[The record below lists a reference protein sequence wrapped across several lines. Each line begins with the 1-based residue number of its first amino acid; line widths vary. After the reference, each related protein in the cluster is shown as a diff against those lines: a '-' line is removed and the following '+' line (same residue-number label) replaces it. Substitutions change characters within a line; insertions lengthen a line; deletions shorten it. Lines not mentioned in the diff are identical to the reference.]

1 MPATATA
8 LAATLL
14 LAAGAEAPSPPAA
27 ERPAA
32 VSLTV
37 SGGVSLGAYEAGFL
51 SYFAARQHRDP
62 ARLRL
67 LTGASA
73 GSLNALIELL
83 AACST
88 DAPAQPTDSLFWST
102 WIPVGLESLAERP
115 AAPLGALSRRALA
128 RGAEGIEAAWARGLD
143 PACDV
148 VLGVS
153 VTRVEPRAVRSAGGS
168 LVLPRMEEKFAV
180 RIQGRGAGRPPRA
193 TNYPLPAGRWPGPL
207 LVTDARGEIAFA
219 ELRDLVLA
227 SMAFPIAFPP
237 VSIRACIAGETA
249 TPGAC
254 LPEEARAARYVDG
267 GLFDNSP
274 LRAAVWLAAL
284 GLHQPG
290 PGQPLAWRETPRAV
304 PGPVPDGL
312 AFAFLDTD
320 VTAYPPPP
328 ADPVAAEEALAPHLL
343 GLAESFVAS
352 ARAKEIGTLAQELP
366 EVADRILVP
375 RRQFPAAGAPLMAFL
390 GFFDAEFR
398 AFDFHL
404 GMYDAFAVEPD
415 APLPE
420 PRPGDAGPAAPGDGP
435 GWERFACMRAIY
447 RAEPDAGAR
456 CAGAPLADFRAL
468 LQVSL
473 DKLYFACATAA
484 ERGEHGPWANPHC
497 ERASMGLPPP
507 RVPGV
512 APRGAPAWRRGP
524 GENELAYTVRLLAAY
539 GFRFADLGVPPG
551 RGDLA
556 IVRIRQQLGRA
567 GRALAA
573 AQPVEQR
580 EAVRLAAKLAADV
593 LAYAPPDRT
602 LHVTMGPTESE
613 VGLSRAIGDVSH
625 RPPHLRLTGAV
636 AFRGLEG
643 AFTSEDVSPFSAILL
658 AGVELEP
665 ARVTPVA
672 RLRAGLRAGWQLAKG
687 DGVGARSCPA
697 EGTSVSSCTRPVAQ
711 AVVGL
716 AVLERLRLHLV
727 GEWFPPVRAQPGAW
741 AIAPG
746 IGIEIG
752 F

>member
-1 MPATATA
+1 MPTAAAALATA
-8 LAATLL
+8 LL
-14 LAAGAEAPSPPAA
+14 LAAGEPAPPPTID
-27 ERPAA
+27 RPAA

-83 AACST
+83 AACGT
-88 DAPAQPTDSLFWST
+88 EAPARPIGSLFWST
-102 WIPVGLESLAERP
+102 WIPVGLEALAERP

-153 VTRVEPRAVRSAGGS
+153 VTRVEPRLVRSAGGS

-180 RIQGRGAGRPPRA
+180 RIQGRGPGRPPRA

-207 LVTDARGEIAFA
+207 LVTDPQGEIAFA

-227 SMAFPIAFPP
+227 SMAFPVAFPP
-237 VSIRACIAGETA
+237 MPIRACTAGETA
-249 TPGAC
+249 TPGTC
-254 LPEEARAARYVDG
+254 LAEEARTARYVDG

-290 PGQPLAWRETPRAV
+290 PGRPLSWRDAPLAV

-320 VTAYPPPP
+320 VTDYPPPP
-328 ADPVAAEEALAPHLL
+328 ADPAAGEAALAPHLL
-343 GLAESFVAS
+343 GLAESFVAA
-352 ARAKEIGTLAQELP
+352 ARAKELGTLAQELP
-366 EVADRILVP
+366 EVADRVLVP

-420 PRPGDAGPAAPGDGP
+420 ARPGDARDPWPGEGP
-435 GWERFACMRAIY
+435 GWERFGCMRAVY
-447 RAEPDAGAR
+447 RGEPDAGPR
-456 CAGAPLADFRAL
+456 CAGEPLADFRAL

-473 DKLYFACATAA
+473 DKLYFACASAA
-484 ERGEHGPWANPHC
+484 ERGEHGPWASPHC
-497 ERASMGLPPP
+497 ERASMGSPPP
-507 RVPGV
+507 RVPGL
-512 APRGAPAWRRGP
+512 APRHPTAWRREA
-524 GENELAYTVRLLAAY
+524 GENELGHTVRLLAAY

-556 IVRIRQQLGRA
+556 IVHIRQQLGRV

-580 EAVRLAAKLAADV
+580 EPVRLAAKLAADV
-593 LAYAPPDRT
+593 LAYAPPDRAFH
-602 LHVTMGPTESE
+602 LTMGPTESE
-613 VGLSRAIGDVSH
+613 LGLASAVDDVSH
-625 RPPHLRLTGAV
+625 RPPHLRLAGAV

-643 AFTSEDVSPFSAILL
+643 TFTSEDVSPFAALLL

-665 ARVTPVA
+665 TRVTPVA

-687 DGVGARSCPA
+687 DHAGARSCPA
-697 EGTSVSSCTRPVAQ
+697 EGASVSSCTRPVVQ

-716 AVLERLRLHLV
+716 AVLERLRLQLV
-727 GEWFPPVRAQPGAW
+727 GEWFPAVRAKRSAW
-741 AIAPG
+741 AVAPG